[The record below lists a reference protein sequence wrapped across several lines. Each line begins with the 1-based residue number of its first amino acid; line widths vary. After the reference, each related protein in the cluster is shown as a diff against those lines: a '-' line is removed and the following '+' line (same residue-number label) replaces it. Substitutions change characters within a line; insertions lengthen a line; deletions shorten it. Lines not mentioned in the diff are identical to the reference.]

1 MKRTANKKRTGEN
14 QEIVG
19 LGVGGEQSG
28 GGGSEVMTCEY
39 RLELETKVHT
49 TLAKVHNH
57 GECP

>member
-49 TLAKVHNH
+49 KVCNH
-57 GECP
+57 GEGPY